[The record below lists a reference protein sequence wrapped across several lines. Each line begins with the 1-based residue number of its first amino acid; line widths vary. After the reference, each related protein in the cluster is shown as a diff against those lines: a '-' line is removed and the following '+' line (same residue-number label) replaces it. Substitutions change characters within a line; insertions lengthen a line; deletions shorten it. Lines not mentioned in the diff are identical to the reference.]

1 MLKERITQE
10 ISEENEEKLSRFTSM
25 SDEEKIKILEAF
37 IEYNFEQNKS
47 IFSVFKGFF
56 NPVSGKKLM

>member
-1 MLKERITQE
+1 MIKERITQE

-47 IFSVFKGFF
+47 IFNVFKGFF